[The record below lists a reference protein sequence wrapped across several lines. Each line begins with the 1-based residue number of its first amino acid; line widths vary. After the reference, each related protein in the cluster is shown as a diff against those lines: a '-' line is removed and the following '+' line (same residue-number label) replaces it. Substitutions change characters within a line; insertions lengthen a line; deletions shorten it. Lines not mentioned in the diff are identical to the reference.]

1 MKKSIFTMSLFIMTV
16 MCLNLEAKSIWCATT
31 PSKNLTNHINAGV
44 RFVMY
49 GVIGQSESAIMTM
62 NGTTGT
68 FEYAGAK
75 KKLVFKSYNY
85 KTKQL
90 ILSEYNK
97 KGQYVGKFVGKYI
110 ISRIYPFSSYI
121 GKFTNVNGHTTEFA
135 LHEPAD

>member
-1 MKKSIFTMSLFIMTV
+1 MKKMILTISLFIMTIMGV
-16 MCLNLEAKSIWCATT
+16 NTIAKPIIICT
-31 PSKNLTNHINAGV
+31 PPTLSVISSPKAGV
-44 RFVMY
+44 HFVMI
-49 GVIGQSESAIMTM
+49 GLIGQSEGAIMTM

-75 KKLVFKSYNY
+75 KKLVFKSYNSR
-85 KTKQL
+85 TKQL

-110 ISRIYPFSSYI
+110 ISHTYPFSSYI

>member
-1 MKKSIFTMSLFIMTV
+1 MSLLLMTV
-16 MCLNLEAKSIWCATT
+16 MCINSIAKPISNYPLPT
-31 PSKNLTNHINAGV
+31 PTEICNINAGV
-44 RFVMY
+44 NFVMY
-49 GVIGQSESAIMTM
+49 GVIGQSEGAIMIM

-75 KKLVFKSYNY
+75 KKLVFKSYNSR
-85 KTKQL
+85 TKQL

-110 ISRIYPFSSYI
+110 ISHVYPFSSYI